1 GEVSEV
7 RSDRR
12 LPSEVQVLDRQAPQM
27 PPEFSFCVGHVATQF
42 ACAWDAWI
50 DFFRFLACGHA
61 RPPPLPPP
69 HHSQELAGGG
79 ERHRRALLILRK
91 EQGRNLAQGHPSTL
105 PIWRT
110 ASSIRLVSAS
120 QNALNSAWSR

>member
-1 GEVSEV
+1 
-7 RSDRR
+7 
-12 LPSEVQVLDRQAPQM
+12 M
-27 PPEFSFCVGHVATQF
+27 PPQLSFRVGHLTTQS
-42 ACAWDAWI
+42 ASAWDAWVGI
-50 DFFRFLACGHA
+50 LWLLSCCHA

-79 ERHRRALLILRK
+79 ERHRRALLTSRARLQSRSTP
-91 EQGRNLAQGHPSTL
+91 HPSTL

-110 ASSIRLVSAS
+110 ASSIRLASAS

>member
-1 GEVSEV
+1 EWQTS
-7 RSDRR
+7 
-12 LPSEVQVLDRQAPQM
+12 QM
-27 PPEFSFCVGHVATQF
+27 PPEFAFSVGHIATESTSSR
-42 ACAWDAWI
+42 DASVEV
-50 DFFRFLACGHA
+50 FRSLTSSHA

-79 ERHRRALLILRK
+79 ERHRHAFLTTQS
-91 EQGRNLAQGHPSTL
+91 ECANNHPSTL

-110 ASSIRLVSAS
+110 ASSIRLASAS